1 MRQFISWYDSRQ
13 HAIEA
18 KHELEK
24 TGLKIDKEAGEEGIV
39 SSKIFTF
46 TKGEVRRWIY
56 GAIGGFLFGILFGF
70 LIVLDILVIPRFAPV
85 LSADTSAIIFMFA
98 LTGAAIVGSGTA
110 IASAIR
116 SNQSSYMKE
125 EWGVAVMLMPQD
137 MRKAREKMSQS
148 GAKRIDEAS
157 AA

>member
-1 MRQFISWYDSRQ
+1 LKQFISWFDDRQ
-13 HAIEA
+13 QALEA
-18 KHELEK
+18 RKQLEK
-24 TGLKIDKEAGEEGIV
+24 AGIKIDSEAGEGGIV

-70 LIVLDILVIPRFAPV
+70 LIVLDILVIPRFAPA
-85 LSADTSAIIFMFA
+85 LSADSSAIIFMFA
-98 LTGAAIVGSGTA
+98 LIGAAIVGSGTA
-110 IASAIR
+110 IASAIK
-116 SNQSSYMKE
+116 SKQPSHMKE
-125 EWGVAVMLMPQD
+125 EWGVAVMLEPHE
-137 MRKAREKMSQS
+137 MRKAREKMSET